1 MNYRHSLWMD
11 YASRAAQESYC
22 QRRKVGAVIVKN
34 GTPIAVGWN
43 GTPSGESNQCEASDG
58 TTLPHV
64 VHAEDNA
71 LRKLTR
77 GAESGQCATLYV
89 TTAPCANCASRIAD
103 AGIMAVYYKEAY
115 SSCDG
120 IEYLQRHGVKV
131 EQYGSEN
138 E

>member
-1 MNYRHSLWMD
+1 MNHRHSLWMD

-43 GTPSGESNQCEASDG
+43 GAPSGEPNQCESDDG

-77 GAESGQCATLYV
+77 GAESGQGATLYV

-103 AGIMAVYYKEAY
+103 AGIVAVYYGESY
-115 SSCDG
+115 SCASG
-120 IEYLQRHGVKV
+120 IEYLDRHGVKV
-131 EQYGSEN
+131 EKYEP
-138 E
+138 

>member
-1 MNYRHSLWMD
+1 MNPRHSLWMD
-11 YASRAAQESYC
+11 YASRASQESYC

-43 GTPSGESNQCEASDG
+43 GTPSGEPNKCEADDG

-77 GAESGQCATLYV
+77 GAESGQGATLYV

-103 AGIMAVYYKEAY
+103 AGIVAVYYSESY
-115 SSCDG
+115 SCTGG
-120 IEYLQRHGVKV
+120 IEYLERHGIKV
-131 EQYGSEN
+131 EKYEP
-138 E
+138 